1 MFEIIKAGGWV
12 MAHII
17 ACSILALAIIG
28 ECFWSL
34 QRQRVMP
41 KDLVKQVWRLRQQS
55 ELTQNQVTALRNSSP
70 LGRILA
76 AGRSSANEDR
86 QMMKESIE
94 ETGRHVAHELDR
106 FLNTLGTIA
115 TISPL
120 LGLLGT
126 VIGMMQIFGAITDAG
141 VGDPQQM
148 AGGISVALITTVAGL
163 MVAIPTLF
171 FYRHFRGRVDDLAIN
186 MEAET
191 IKMMEI
197 LRGERQ
203 QNARSAQLHGD
214 AA

>member
-1 MFEIIKAGGWV
+1 VFEIIKAGGWV
-12 MAHII
+12 MVPSI

-28 ECFWSL
+28 ERFWSL

-41 KDLVKQVWRLRQQS
+41 KDLVKQVWRLRQQGK
-55 ELTQNQVTALRNSSP
+55 LTQNHVTALRDSSP

-76 AGRSSANEDR
+76 AGLSSANEDR
-86 QMMKESIE
+86 QIMKESVE
-94 ETGRHVAHELDR
+94 ETGRHVAHELER

-126 VIGMMQIFGAITDAG
+126 VIGMMQIFGTITDAG
-141 VGDPQQM
+141 IGDPQQM

-163 MVAIPTLF
+163 VVAIPTLF
-171 FYRHFRGRVDDLAIN
+171 FYRYFRGRVDDLVIN

-191 IKMMEI
+191 IKLMEI
-197 LRGERQ
+197 MRGERR
-203 QNARSAQLHGD
+203 QNARPAHLQGD